1 MNGRIVTGIRA
12 AGQNMEIAKDT
23 INQLDLL
30 HSHVTQ
36 YMHIPDNRC
45 IGHVLYADPIGVS
58 SGSDGYTR
66 DWAVVEIRKD
76 AFADDF
82 QGNTISI
89 GTSPIL
95 LITTMLFILYHT
107 GDKLEEQ
114 TFLDFMFPNAA
125 GREDCGYPEH
135 GLLCL
140 RGVVPLN
147 EILNPKQLDANGDPA
162 MGVVKNRRT
171 IGTTAGWISG
181 LKFLVRH

>member
-23 INQLDLL
+23 INRLDLL

-76 AFADDF
+76 VFADDF